1 MEDHIPLRT
10 DRNLHTGGPK
20 KNTLKSISF
29 DVRQTLFFADTYKVG
44 ELVDILLSGHF

>member
-10 DRNLHTGGPK
+10 DRNLHTVGPK
-20 KNTLKSISF
+20 KNTLKSNSF
-29 DVRQTLFFADTYKVG
+29 GRQTLFFADTYKVG